1 MGFAKTAMMERES
14 MEELA
19 RAVVIAA
26 GLGTRCDW
34 HDGVFMSEFVD
45 GHGLDEAY
53 KIANARI
60 TAGAIKLPSM
70 MNRRDFTDLIK
81 KVVQDAPDFCPECD
95 RIFSKD

>member
-34 HDGVFMSEFVD
+34 HDGVFRERDKDEYLLQSNLNVAAALFPPHFYAVKTASE
-45 GHGLDEAY
+45 
-53 KIANARI
+53 
-60 TAGAIKLPSM
+60 
-70 MNRRDFTDLIK
+70 
-81 KVVQDAPDFCPECD
+81 
-95 RIFSKD
+95 